1 MQKIAYAS
9 LANLGEHFHQGY
21 ETALTKLRQELGQPH
36 PMHIGGKPHKA
47 LADTFA
53 DTSPTHIETVLG
65 RFQSGGVDETR
76 PAIGADRTAFSPWR
90 DTEWTERIALLRR
103 AAGAWPGVQSFGGWK
118 CSSSSGKSALGP
130 HYVAQFM
137 REQSRTVVSS
147 A

>member
-21 ETALTKLRQELGQPH
+21 ETALTKLRHELGQPH

-76 PAIGADRTAFSPWR
+76 AAIGASRTAFSAW
-90 DTEWTERIALLRR
+90 R

-118 CSSSSGKSALGP
+118 CSRSSVKSALGP